1 MVLSQDFDKRHIEGV
16 CMAENQAL
24 THDTADNNG
33 SMSVFSKAEALVAT
47 MKSSIEYQEY
57 IAAYNNMTHEELE
70 KLRVFKQNESQI
82 SLQEP
87 ISFDEEKRISH
98 LYTVL
103 TLNQNIKTYI
113 EKERA
118 VCAMLT
124 EVVDIIGS
132 IDLFTFAH

>member
-1 MVLSQDFDKRHIEGV
+1 
-16 CMAENQAL
+16 MAENQTL
-24 THDTADNNG
+24 SHDTADNNG
-33 SMSVFSKAEALVAT
+33 SMSVAAKAEALVAA

-57 IAAYNNMTHEELE
+57 ITAYNNMTHDEME
-70 KLRVFKQNESQI
+70 KLLAFKQNESRIPSQGR
-82 SLQEP
+82 

-103 TLNQNIKTYI
+103 TLNQNLKTFI

-124 EVVDIIGS
+124 EVFDIIGNLP
-132 IDLFTFAH
+132 LFTFES

>member
-1 MVLSQDFDKRHIEGV
+1 
-16 CMAENQAL
+16 
-24 THDTADNNG
+24 
-33 SMSVFSKAEALVAT
+33 MSVFSEAEALVAS

-57 IAAYNNMTHEELE
+57 IAAYNNLTHEEME
-70 KLRVFKQNESQI
+70 KLRVFKQNESQL
-82 SLQEP
+82 SPQGP

-103 TLNQNIKTYI
+103 TLNQNLKTFI

-124 EVVDIIGS
+124 KVFDIIGN
-132 IDLFTFAH
+132 IDLFLFESK

>member
-1 MVLSQDFDKRHIEGV
+1 
-16 CMAENQAL
+16 
-24 THDTADNNG
+24 
-33 SMSVFSKAEALVAT
+33 MSVAAKAEALVAA

-57 IAAYNNMTHEELE
+57 ITAYNNMTHDEME
-70 KLRVFKQNESQI
+70 KLLAFKQNESRIPSQGR
-82 SLQEP
+82 

-103 TLNQNIKTYI
+103 TLNQNLKTFI

-124 EVVDIIGS
+124 EVFDIIGNLP
-132 IDLFTFAH
+132 LFTFES